1 MIFYLLIIITMDLYN
16 LVCENDQTYIAE
28 KCDEY
33 GINPNTLEL
42 PDYILDYG
50 LRDMPN
56 VSAITNMYIE
66 DMMNKILQQ
75 EFECGNITLEDKNI
89 LWETIRTNCRDSRFD
104 PSEDE
109 LNSLTQW
116 ARSLV
121 EWF

>member
-1 MIFYLLIIITMDLYN
+1 MDLYN
-16 LVCENDQTYIAE
+16 LVCEDDQTYIAE
-28 KCDEY
+28 KCEEY

-42 PDYILDYG
+42 PDYILDYR
-50 LRDMPN
+50 LRDIPK
-56 VSAITNMYIE
+56 VSVLTNMYIE
-66 DMMNKILQQ
+66 DMMKKILQQ

-104 PSEDE
+104 PSETE
-109 LNSLTQW
+109 LDSLTQW

>member
-1 MIFYLLIIITMDLYN
+1 MDLYN
-16 LVCENDQTYIAE
+16 LVCEDDQTYIAE
-28 KCDEY
+28 KCEEY

-42 PDYILDYG
+42 PDYILDYR

-56 VSAITNMYIE
+56 VSVITNMYIE
-66 DMMNKILQQ
+66 DMMKKILQQ

-89 LWETIRTNCRDSRFD
+89 LWETIRPNCRDSRFD
-104 PSEDE
+104 PSETE
-109 LNSLTQW
+109 IEQLSEG